1 MDRWL
6 KSGCFKRKRTIS
18 DVDVEEEQTSS
29 YDDIEPTN
37 EVPTSKVSN
46 LNPNVNSVPTTV
58 SSGSKIRKYDSEYLH
73 LGFTYIGSEDKPR
86 PQCVICLQV
95 LSNEGMKPAKLRR
108 HLDTKHPEC
117 KSKSVEFFKLKLVEL
132 KKSQNVMKQTS
143 LNINENATLASYQVS
158 EPVSYTHLFV
168 YIH

>member
-58 SSGSKIRKYDSEYLH
+58 SSG
-73 LGFTYIGSEDKPR
+73 
-86 PQCVICLQV
+86 
-95 LSNEGMKPAKLRR
+95 
-108 HLDTKHPEC
+108 
-117 KSKSVEFFKLKLVEL
+117 
-132 KKSQNVMKQTS
+132 
-143 LNINENATLASYQVS
+143 
-158 EPVSYTHLFV
+158 
-168 YIH
+168 